1 MILWICIRIEIEFP
15 IVSNATAKNDFDYKP
30 LGRLKIKKK
39 KALLQSIT
47 KTIHDRNTNI
57 ERGRCRR

>member
-1 MILWICIRIEIEFP
+1 MIL
-15 IVSNATAKNDFDYKP
+15 V
-30 LGRLKIKKK
+30 RLKIKKK

-47 KTIHDRNTNI
+47 ETIHDRNTNI